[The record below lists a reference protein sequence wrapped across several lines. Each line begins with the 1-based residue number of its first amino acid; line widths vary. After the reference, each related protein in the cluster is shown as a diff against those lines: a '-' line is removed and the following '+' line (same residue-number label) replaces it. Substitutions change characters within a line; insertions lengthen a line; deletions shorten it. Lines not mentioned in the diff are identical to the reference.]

1 MQIEILNI
9 FDAIQY
15 MVYVYKVT
23 AGRTMQIDE
32 MTIKPHFPPFVQFLC
47 TTLNILLNM
56 RN

>member
-32 MTIKPHFPPFVQFLC
+32 MTI
-47 TTLNILLNM
+47 TTFSSFRSVFMYNIKYVFK
-56 RN
+56 

>member
-47 TTLNILLNM
+47 TTLNMFLNM